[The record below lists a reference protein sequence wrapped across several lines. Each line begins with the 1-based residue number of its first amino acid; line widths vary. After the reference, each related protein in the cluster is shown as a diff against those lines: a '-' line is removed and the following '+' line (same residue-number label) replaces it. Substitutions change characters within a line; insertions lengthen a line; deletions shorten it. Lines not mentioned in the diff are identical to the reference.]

1 MACSKLSLSYVHS
14 MVKPPSF
21 LSALS
26 ILSSL
31 KYRKQL
37 SGPYALE
44 IRSLIKQ
51 KIQILLKSC
60 FTDCRDSLCI
70 HDVSRFAYKVIV

>member
-1 MACSKLSLSYVHS
+1 MSSSYVQG

-37 SGPYALE
+37 SGPYILE

-60 FTDCRDSLCI
+60 LLI
-70 HDVSRFAYKVIV
+70 AVIVYVFMMFPGSLIK